1 MLLPPRLYMKDV
13 YNYAETYY
21 FDDLK
26 CNHFSLECDIFIL
39 RTC

>member
-13 YNYAETYY
+13 YNYVETYY

-26 CNHFSLECDIFIL
+26 CNHFALCVKFS
-39 RTC
+39 